1 MSSSTKDLK
10 KENDRLL
17 RELSDACLQIVNVQN
32 MCRKI
37 HARAQI
43 LEGALASHLTQDRV
57 CSSLEEAKKMVTDTI
72 REGLAEK
79 RAHEWTRPFDEETFD
94 D

>member
-1 MSSSTKDLK
+1 MSSTEDLK

-32 MCRKI
+32 VCRKI
-37 HARAQI
+37 HSKAEI
-43 LEGALASHLTQDRV
+43 LEAALTFHLTQDGV
-57 CSSLEEAKKMVTDTI
+57 CSSLEEAKKMVANTI
-72 REGLAEK
+72 NEGLAEK
-79 RAHEWTRPFDEETFD
+79 SQRVNPFDEEVFD

>member
-1 MSSSTKDLK
+1 MSSSTEDLK

-37 HARAQI
+37 HARAEI
-43 LEGALASHLTQDRV
+43 LEGALAFHLTQDRA
-57 CSSLEEAKKMVTDTI
+57 CSSPEEAKKMVADTI
-72 REGLAEK
+72 REGLAEST
-79 RAHEWTRPFDEETFD
+79 HEWARPFDEETFD